1 MKVKVKE
8 TVKKMGEKTKKF
20 YEENKFW
27 VGYAVGGCLAIAI
40 GAVWDSPRKGHFEI
54 THSLSPENPYALRI
68 NVVDIN
74 RFGVECRKTEHF
86 LPMEN
91 AEKMLAFITKHIDQ
105 RKEILEGKE
114 N

>member
-1 MKVKVKE
+1 MKVKE

-27 VGYAVGGCLAIAI
+27 IGYAVGGCLAIAV
-40 GAVWDSPRKGHFEI
+40 GAVWDNPRKGRFEVA
-54 THSLSPENPYALRI
+54 HSLNPENPYTLKI

-74 RFGVECRKTEHF
+74 RFGVECRETEHLF
-86 LPMEN
+86 PMEN
-91 AEKMLAFITKHIDQ
+91 AEKLRDVISRHINQ